1 MASAILVAY
10 CGAVL
15 ELSAIDIEP
24 IASALEEQED
34 YEHAWLVDPSN
45 GETIFWSTYG
55 GWRSEGRTEPMVI
68 ESLPVYEDA
77 EEWQADR

>member
-1 MASAILVAY
+1 MAY

-45 GETIFWSTYG
+45 GETIFWSNYG
-55 GWRSEGRTEPMVI
+55 GVDGKTPD
-68 ESLPVYEDA
+68 DA